1 MKTKDPSGLVVPF
14 IMVGDDP
21 NLLTCRPTDMP
32 FPTSEPSVPFITN
45 PFTSTCCRFDVD
57 PIKEYGLT
65 EKQVKRFKIEEDI
78 KKYYDIAMKL
88 DWQDGWYSSDEMKK
102 EAKTPGYKH
111 IHLGGSDTSREE
123 YEIEQDWVKEIWEQ
137 VNPGMK
143 LLRHYLN
150 GHHKGQSGGIHIDG
164 WTADQ
169 YTAIL
174 YLTPGW
180 EPEDGG
186 TLELWTPNLNDEQ
199 KAMAISTPYGLNG
212 DPSKNIIKSYWPRAG
227 RVVLFDARIP
237 HVARSVETD
246 KFRVSLVFKGTT
258 QGYKSEEPVKPSKV
272 GV

>member
-1 MKTKDPSGLVVPF
+1 MSDMIMKQPDGGYHVADASNLTKKDWHKTIRASDGTIP
-14 IMVGDDP
+14 
-21 NLLTCRPTDMP
+21 
-32 FPTSEPSVPFITN
+32 
-45 PFTSTCCRFDVD
+45 
-57 PIKEYGLT
+57 
-65 EKQVKRFKIEEDI
+65 EEDI

-199 KAMAISTPYGLNG
+199 KDEIGGLSGPPLVPSAKRVLVELYKNTNGKIPLISCGGIRDAADVYDRIRKGASLTQMYTAFIYNGPGLINEIKLSLTKLLHADGFLKLSDAIGV
-212 DPSKNIIKSYWPRAG
+212 DHQQKKS
-227 RVVLFDARIP
+227 LF
-237 HVARSVETD
+237 
-246 KFRVSLVFKGTT
+246 
-258 QGYKSEEPVKPSKV
+258 
-272 GV
+272 

>member
-1 MKTKDPSGLVVPF
+1 MSDMIMKQPDGGYHVADASNLTKKDWHKTIRASDGTIP
-14 IMVGDDP
+14 
-21 NLLTCRPTDMP
+21 
-32 FPTSEPSVPFITN
+32 
-45 PFTSTCCRFDVD
+45 
-57 PIKEYGLT
+57 
-65 EKQVKRFKIEEDI
+65 EEDI

-258 QGYKSEEPVKPSKV
+258 QGYQSEEPVKPSKV